1 MKKLVLPL
9 VVIFTLVAVPAA
21 LAAGLLGLPAAPVT
35 ASHGPWNAG
44 TMGSTLDVTLSN
56 VGAGFDVIDGMYAA
70 WCVED
75 NHMDDA
81 PDGSSVTLYDSTDP
95 ALPADLAAPWDKINY
110 LLNHK
115 QGTAQDVQVA
125 LWLLTGTFDGTFPL
139 TAAAQ
144 AMFDDANAN
153 GAGFVPTTGQ
163 LIGVILFADG
173 FGAGGYQDTMIEVL
187 IPRDGGDPGTGTPGY
202 WKNHPEAWPV
212 DSIIIGEDTYTKD
225 QAIALMGAPEGGDKT
240 FSMFRA
246 YVAAFL
252 NVQIGNESS
261 CVDSTITSA
270 YNWLNQYEV
279 GSKVKASSDAWKI
292 GGPLATTLDDYNN
305 GLLCAPHRD

>member
-1 MKKLVLPL
+1 MKKIALPL
-9 VVIFTLVAVPAA
+9 VLIFTLVAVPAA
-21 LAAGLLGLPAAPVT
+21 FAAGLLSLPGAPVN

-44 TMGSTLDVTLSN
+44 TMGSTLDITLSN
-56 VGAGFDVIDGMYAA
+56 VGTGFDVTNGTYAG

-75 NHMDDA
+75 NHMEDA
-81 PDGSSVTLYDSTDP
+81 PDGSSVTLYDSTD
-95 ALPADLAAPWDKINY
+95 AGLPAGLAAPWDKINY

-125 LWLLTGTFDGTFPL
+125 LWLLTGTYDNSFPL

-163 LIGVILFADG
+163 LIGVILYSDG

-187 IPRDGGDPGTGTPGY
+187 IPGDGGGPGTGTPGY

-212 DSIIIGEDTYTKD
+212 SSITIGEQTFTKD
-225 QAIALMGAPEGGDKT
+225 QAIALMT
-240 FSMFRA
+240 
-246 YVAAFL
+246 
-252 NVQIGNESS
+252 
-261 CVDSTITSA
+261 
-270 YNWLNQYEV
+270 
-279 GSKVKASSDAWKI
+279 
-292 GGPLATTLDDYNN
+292 
-305 GLLCAPHRD
+305 